1 MNVVNPVQPLDDNI
15 EIPPKDEEELALER
29 LVFGDL
35 EHFQANLR
43 KVENLYD
50 YSSDDGDVA
59 EDPEDESDSD
69 IDGVQDDDLF
79 FIDDGA
85 AEGNHMEIDENGVS
99 DIDSDEENAWEDS
112 DDERMN
118 VSVATSDRLKKLRK
132 TQGETSISGASY
144 VRRLR
149 AQFEKIYPR
158 PAWADQLDEEPEN
171 ADDGDDMDADETPVS
186 DPKNNTNAVL
196 SVLAATQQFVVQKK
210 HKLIPPHKISI
221 TRLKDANQ
229 AKRSRSG
236 VQAVAFHHTHPLML
250 TAGYDRTIRVFHI
263 DGKAN
268 SLVTS
273 LHFKDLPIQCA
284 GFSPLGNED
293 GKTLVF
299 AGGRRRYMHK
309 WDLSSGDVEKISR
322 MYGHESTQRSFEHF
336 VISPTGKY
344 VVLRGSNGWAN
355 LVSGETGRWIT
366 GFKMEGNL
374 VDFDFARD
382 ESYLVM
388 VNSAGEVSEYAVN
401 ESANAGK
408 HQGLALRK
416 WRDDGVGI
424 TKVKLGGPNNR
435 WLAVGSN
442 NGLVS
447 IYDRKLLE
455 ENPKPFKSVGSLVSS
470 ISLLEFSPDGQ
481 VLCIASRGVKD
492 ALRLVHMPSGTV
504 FSNWPTSG
512 TPLGRVTSVLFT
524 PNNQMLAV
532 GNDVG
537 KVTLWRLNHY

>member
-1 MNVVNPVQPLDDNI
+1 MNVVKPVQPVD
-15 EIPPKDEEELALER
+15 EHMEVPPKDEEELALER

-50 YSSDDGDVA
+50 YSSDEGDVA
-59 EDPEDESDSD
+59 SEPEEDSDSD

-79 FIDDGA
+79 FIDDEGA
-85 AEGNHMEIDENGVS
+85 GGDHMDVDQNGAS
-99 DIDSDEENAWEDS
+99 DIESDSENAWEDS
-112 DDERMN
+112 DDERLS

-132 TQGETSISGASY
+132 SHSETAISGASY

-158 PAWADQLDEEPEN
+158 PAWADALEEAPEDDDN
-171 ADDGDDMDADETPVS
+171 EEADTDAPVAAHR
-186 DPKNNTNAVL
+186 NNTNAVL
-196 SVLAATQQFVVQKK
+196 SVLAQTQQFVVQKK
-210 HKLIPPHKISI
+210 HRLIPPHKISI

-236 VQAVAFHHTHPLML
+236 VQALSFHHTHPLML
-250 TAGYDRTIRVFHI
+250 TAGFDRTVRVFHI
-263 DGKAN
+263 DGKTN
-268 SLVTS
+268 NFVTS
-273 LHFKDLPIQCA
+273 LHFKDLPIQSA
-284 GFSPLGNED
+284 QFSALGNAD
-293 GKTLVF
+293 GKNQVF
-299 AGGRRRYMHK
+299 AAGRRRYMHK
-309 WDLSSGDVEKISR
+309 WDLNSGDVEKISR
-322 MYGHESTQRSFEHF
+322 MYGHENTQRSFEHF
-336 VISPTGKY
+336 VVSPTGKY
-344 VVLRGSNGWAN
+344 VALRGTNGWAN
-355 LVSGETGRWIT
+355 LVSGETGRWLT
-366 GFKMEGNL
+366 GFKVEGDV

-388 VNSAGEVSEYAVN
+388 TNSAGEVSEYAVN
-401 ESANAGK
+401 ESVSAGK
-408 HQGLALRK
+408 HHGLVLRK
-416 WRDDGVGI
+416 WQDEGVGI
-424 TKVKLGGPNNR
+424 TKLKLGGPNNR
-435 WLAVGSN
+435 WLAIGSN
-442 NGLVS
+442 NGLVN

-455 ENPKPFKSVGSLVSS
+455 KNPKPFKSVGNLVSS

-512 TPLGRVTSVLFT
+512 TPLGRVTSVQFT